1 MRRLADHPQIP
12 RENAGTTRTMLP
24 CGQLPT
30 DCVCLLSQLTASE
43 MLFQATRQKANP
55 NFVMVKYVHDKDE
68 EGRVYKEFTAYQ
80 VSEQCVKMVDGN
92 TLRCD
97 PGDPFRLYSAK
108 KVKCVNPDTRNFE
121 FTNKVR
127 LQFAAPP
134 IAVVHAVAWRL
145 SDARVRCM
153 GHGVLQFD
161 TEWMTALVGIQQERA
176 ELHAYFRPPNRVN
189 KDGLPLS
196 PLSVADLGA
205 MFRQVS
211 MWSGAVGCTWVY

>member
-1 MRRLADHPQIP
+1 
-12 RENAGTTRTMLP
+12 MLP
-24 CGQLPT
+24 CGQLPP

-134 IAVVHAVAWRL
+134 LRL
-145 SDARVRCM
+145 GTRW
-153 GHGVLQFD
+153 HGVSL
-161 TEWMTALVGIQQERA
+161 TPACGGWGMVLCSST
-176 ELHAYFRPPNRVN
+176 P
-189 KDGLPLS
+189 
-196 PLSVADLGA
+196 
-205 MFRQVS
+205 
-211 MWSGAVGCTWVY
+211 SG